1 MMTTRWISGR
11 SGALGALVMM
21 SLLAGGC
28 QDKLKAERDALYAQN
43 QELQSELDASRTALE
58 QCNADRS
65 RLESQVADLQGQ
77 MAKPAPKGEV
87 PSPFGGIGGIEV
99 HGAPGQIAVR
109 VPGDVLFDPG
119 KVDLKSSAKSTLG
132 QIAGVI
138 KSQYPDKVVRVE
150 GYTDTD
156 PIKKS
161 KWKDNLELSAMRAMA
176 VQRYLSSQG
185 ITNAKMYSAGK
196 HTMDAQSTKAKSR
209 RVEIVVL
216 TASQ

>member
-11 SGALGALVMM
+11 STALVALAMM

-77 MAKPAPKGEV
+77 MATPAKAEAN
-87 PSPFGGIGGIEV
+87 SPFGGIGGIEV

-109 VPGDVLFDPG
+109 VPGDVLFSPG
-119 KVDLKSSAKSTLG
+119 KVDLKSTAKSTLQ

-176 VQRYLSSQG
+176 VQRYLQSQG
-185 ITNAKMYSAGK
+185 IANAKMYAAGK
-196 HTMDAQSTKAKSR
+196 HTMDTQSTKAKSR